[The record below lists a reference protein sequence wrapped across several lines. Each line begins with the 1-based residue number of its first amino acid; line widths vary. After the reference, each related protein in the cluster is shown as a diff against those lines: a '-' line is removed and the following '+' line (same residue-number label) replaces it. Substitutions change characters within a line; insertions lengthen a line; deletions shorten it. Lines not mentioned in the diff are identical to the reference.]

1 MTIIRICRFFLN
13 YLPKFNHCLT
23 WSAVQN
29 ARSSLTCREEICVG
43 LHVVGLFARPTF
55 LSTLLHS
62 SSICRLSKTYQPS
75 LWSSQSD
82 SLEERGHL
90 QSTSTKM
97 RPTLRE
103 SSLHLSPMTPLY
115 PIADV
120 LYRRPCTAGCSPL
133 TQQSGGRG
141 FIIKACHDYYY
152 NGLCLN
158 SVQVLWFLMGE
169 HFSLSNE
176 DTPYQ

>member
-29 ARSSLTCREEICVG
+29 ARSSLTCKEEICVG

-55 LSTLLHS
+55 LSTLS
-62 SSICRLSKTYQPS
+62 
-75 LWSSQSD
+75 
-82 SLEERGHL
+82 
-90 QSTSTKM
+90 
-97 RPTLRE
+97 
-103 SSLHLSPMTPLY
+103 TPLPSADFPR
-115 PIADV
+115 PINQVFDLLNLTPLKKGVIYKA
-120 LYRRPCTAGCSPL
+120 RPQRWDLLCGSPPSTCPRWPL
-133 TQQSGGRG
+133 SIPLPTYFIDDPAQRG
-141 FIIKACHDYYY
+141 A
-152 NGLCLN
+152 
-158 SVQVLWFLMGE
+158 VLWHSTVEEEALLLKPVMIIIITVFAWIQSKFYDCLMGE